1 MNETSTPDSFPAIET
16 QQFDI
21 YPQNDAGFANN
32 DGIVFSSLSGQNSV
46 STQLNVR
53 PPASPISSH
62 VPIQRPNTSNINNVN
77 DDFNDHSPFNSNFIP
92 EKPQSSYPSTGFT
105 FAPLLIISAIPSQHL
120 QPINSNPNLTNPIPQ
135 SQPLDP
141 IHQKPSS
148 TTFSI
153 DSVQSA
159 QSSNSVVIARPPNQC
174 GISNYTHSRVVGGAI
189 TQLGKSSA
197 SFR

>member
-1 MNETSTPDSFPAIET
+1 MNETSVQASFSAIET
-16 QQFDI
+16 QQSDI
-21 YPQNDAGFANN
+21 YSQNDAGFAND

-46 STQLNVR
+46 SSQSNVR

-62 VPIQRPNTSNINNVN
+62 VPIQKPAASNINNVN
-77 DDFNDHSPFNSNFIP
+77 YDFNDHSPFNTNFVP
-92 EKPQSSYPSTGFT
+92 EKPQSSYPSSGFT
-105 FAPLLIISAIPSQHL
+105 FAPLLIISAMPSQHS
-120 QPINSNPNLTNPIPQ
+120 QPISSNPNFSHPIPQ

-141 IHQKPSS
+141 THQKPSS
-148 TTFSI
+148 STFSI

-159 QSSNSVVIARPPNQC
+159 QSSHSVVITQPPNQC